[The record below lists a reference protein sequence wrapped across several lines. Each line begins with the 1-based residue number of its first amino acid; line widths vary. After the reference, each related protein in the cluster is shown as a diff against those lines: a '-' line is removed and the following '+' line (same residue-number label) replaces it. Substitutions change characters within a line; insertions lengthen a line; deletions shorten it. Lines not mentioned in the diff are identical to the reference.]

1 MRQTKR
7 TFVQHT
13 FYDRTGIRN
22 YLENQ
27 ARKGWI
33 LERISNFGWIFR
45 RIEPKELRYEVTYFP
60 RASVFDPEPSDQE
73 LSFQEFC
80 EYTGWQLA
88 AANGQLQIFYN
99 DKENPTPIETDPV
112 LEVET
117 IHKATK
123 RGYLPSI
130 FLLMI
135 VGIMNACLFFYRL
148 AVDPIEIFSSTSNL
162 YSGVCWFVMLLLTS
176 VDVIHY
182 YRWYRRAKRVA
193 EDEGT
198 FQQTTSLRGFHLM
211 VLAIIVAATVSMLL
225 SLGGAKNWI
234 IYVASLA
241 VMLLSVVVCI
251 AFSNWLKRKKVSTK
265 WNRLL
270 TYGLTVVISF
280 GIAIVMII
288 VIVNGVSDGW
298 LSRESKEGFQY
309 REDLYLEDSEELPL
323 TVEQLMGREELEREK
338 YRYEW
343 YEQSSIL
350 MEEFRGIQNPGRN
363 YLDEPRMEYTV
374 WLVKCSLLYDW
385 SLNHLLEPQ
394 DSWSE
399 DIYGNIHY
407 DTYQA
412 VAATPWGAQQAYR
425 LYQGEYAKD
434 QYLICYE
441 DQIMEIQVDWELS
454 EEQMAMIGE
463 ALRR

>member
-7 TFVQHT
+7 VFIQHT

-22 YLENQ
+22 YLEDQ
-27 ARKGWI
+27 ACKGWL
-33 LERISNFGWIFR
+33 LERITNFGWVYR
-45 RIEPKELRYEVTYFP
+45 RMEPKKLHYEVTYFP
-60 RASVFDPEPSDQE
+60 KASVFDPEPSDQE

-80 EYTGWQLA
+80 EHTGWQLA

-99 DKENPTPIETDPV
+99 ERENPTPIETDPV
-112 LEVET
+112 LEVKT

-123 RGYLPSI
+123 KGYLPSI

-148 AVDPIEIFSSTSNL
+148 ALDPIGIFSSTANL
-162 YSGVCWFVMLLLTS
+162 YSGVCWFIMLLLTS

-182 YRWYRRAKRVA
+182 YRWYWRAKQAA
-193 EDEGT
+193 ENQGIFLKT
-198 FQQTTSLRGFHLM
+198 SSLRGFQM
-211 VLAIIVAATVSMLL
+211 VVLAIIVVATVGMLMT
-225 SLGGAKNWI
+225 LGGSKNWV
-234 IYVASLA
+234 IYVASL
-241 VMLLSVVVCI
+241 VIMLLSVVICI
-251 AFSNWLKRKKVSTK
+251 TFSNWLKRKKVSSK

-298 LSRESKEGFQY
+298 LSRESKEGYQY
-309 REDLYLEDSEELPL
+309 REDLYLAHSEELPL
-323 TVEQLMGREELEREK
+323 TVEQLMGRDEVDLKK
-338 YRYEW
+338 YRYQW
-343 YEQSSIL
+343 YQQSSVL
-350 MEEFRGIQNPGRN
+350 MEEFRGIQNPGWDH
-363 YLDEPRMEYTV
+363 LEEPRMEYTV

-385 SLNHLLEPQ
+385 SLNHLLQPK

-407 DTYQA
+407 DSYQA
-412 VAATPWGAQQAYR
+412 VDETPWGARQAYR

-454 EEQMAMIGE
+454 EEQMTMIGE
-463 ALRR
+463 ALQR